1 MSTKERLICCFNNIG
16 VLFDSDEE
24 DFLISD
30 VIEDSLM
37 FVSMLVEI
45 EQEFDIEIPDDY
57 LAKDRLSSFHDL
69 EELVKLLTDP
79 DFEQKYVCEGGAKM
93 KMALVKPVEGNANT
107 DNWLDLYGEA
117 GGGCGFGCGLDW

>member
-79 DFEQKYVCEGGAKM
+79 DFE
-93 KMALVKPVEGNANT
+93 
-107 DNWLDLYGEA
+107 
-117 GGGCGFGCGLDW
+117 